1 LNDLYFVSVV
11 LGEAVMEAHD
21 LVDILAI
28 NPRIVVDLKYSTTD
42 NFTGQVVYKFQT
54 CLLKKQAALNV
65 SRAQEELE
73 KKGLGLKVWDG
84 YRPIAAQW
92 IFWNLIQDERYV
104 ADPRKGG
111 RHTRGTAVDLTIIDK
126 EGRELIMPTGFDD
139 FSEQA
144 HLDYMDLSKEQI
156 KNRALLIDLMDRHG
170 FSSLPTEW
178 WHYDLKGWEQHP
190 PLEYNP

>member
-1 LNDLYFVSVV
+1 
-11 LGEAVMEAHD
+11 MEAHD